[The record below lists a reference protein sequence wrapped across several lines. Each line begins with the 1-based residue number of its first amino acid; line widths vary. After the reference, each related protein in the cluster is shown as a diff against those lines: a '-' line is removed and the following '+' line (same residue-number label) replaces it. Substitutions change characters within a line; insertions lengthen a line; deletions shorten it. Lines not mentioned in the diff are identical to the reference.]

1 MAGIAPAPEQ
11 APADDQTQ
19 QQGPDE
25 IGDEEGMAPNV
36 SPEEQQQYDDFVLS
50 GLALIYD
57 EPPKGEPQDGGQP
70 QGKGQ
75 VRPGILKLLDN
86 DPSDLKGILNAK
98 ELDQFSPLVAI
109 AAATVV
115 VTVEIQKLAK
125 GEDISDD
132 VVLHGGAAILA
143 ELAEIWMRRNKQQ
156 LGEDDVHKA
165 LAMAAD
171 IYREVAADAG
181 LIDENALKDQFA
193 DLVKADK
200 EGRLA
205 EVSPDLAG
213 INKAAEINMEQGDD
227 PSSEEASPDEQAAP
241 PAEEEEEQA

>member
-1 MAGIAPAPEQ
+1 
-11 APADDQTQ
+11 
-19 QQGPDE
+19 
-25 IGDEEGMAPNV
+25 MAPNV
-36 SPEEQQQYDDFVLS
+36 SPEEQQQYEEFVLS

-98 ELDQFSPLVAI
+98 ELEQFSPLVAI

-132 VVLHGGAAILA
+132 VVLHGGAAILE
-143 ELAEIWMRRNKQQ
+143 ELAKSGCAATSSSSARTTCTRRSS
-156 LGEDDVHKA
+156 
-165 LAMAAD
+165 MAAD

-193 DLVKADK
+193 MLVKADK

-205 EVSPDLAG
+205 DVSPDLAG
-213 INKAAEINMEQGDD
+213 INKAAEINHG
-227 PSSEEASPDEQAAP
+227 AG
-241 PAEEEEEQA
+241 